1 MKFKIELDSGKKS
14 LLHRAEF
21 LIKGKSPWSDDLIRA
36 INTVNHAL
44 SVSVDALNFALSVLD
59 ATIQDAE
66 TTRKEIYASDYKE

>member
-1 MKFKIELDSGKKS
+1 
-14 LLHRAEF
+14 

-44 SVSVDALNFALSVLD
+44 SVGVEALNFALSVLD

-66 TTRKEIYASDYKE
+66 AAARGEA